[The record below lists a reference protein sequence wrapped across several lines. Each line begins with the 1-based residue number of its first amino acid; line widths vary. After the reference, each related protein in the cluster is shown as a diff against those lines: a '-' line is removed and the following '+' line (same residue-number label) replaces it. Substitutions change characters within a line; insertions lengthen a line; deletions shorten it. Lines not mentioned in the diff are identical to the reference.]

1 MKQESWVP
9 EFLLQVFPLI
19 ALGETGVPGTRTPLQ
34 VVPLIALSEAGVL
47 GTRVLFQV
55 VPLIALGET

>member
-1 MKQESWVP
+1 MKQDS
-9 EFLLQVFPLI
+9 
-19 ALGETGVPGTRTPLQ
+19 GVLGTRVLFR
-34 VVPLIALSEAGVL
+34 VVPLIALNEAGVL